1 MMMGLTFLVVKRRG
15 NMRSI
20 HTFGELT
27 IQSMD
32 NDQLLRCFS
41 ISLAP
46 HAPPAPPYFTAHQLL
61 CQEERAE
68 TKSDKRVP
76 PTTIPYKSTLASLLY
91 VTARLWG
98 PACPR
103 AGSIGLKSEKQSIKC
118 GGHILTALGK
128 KLRRLLLLSHGA

>member
-1 MMMGLTFLVVKRRG
+1 
-15 NMRSI
+15 MRSI

-41 ISLAP
+41 ISLALRPP
-46 HAPPAPPYFTAHQLL
+46 HPPYFTAHQLL
-61 CQEERAE
+61 CQERAE
-68 TKSDKRVP
+68 TKSDKHVP
-76 PTTIPYKSTLASLLY
+76 PTTIPHKSTLASLLY

-128 KLRRLLLLSHGA
+128 KSRRLSLHSHGA